1 MARSASP
8 RAALRSKPDHFVP
21 PDVGSSV
28 QPYQEQ
34 GAKERECARESRRS
48 APRKPLPSGI
58 SSGRPALDPIVARH
72 LTMPPFCPAAAL
84 SEAYREVYEA
94 ARDQKRRRR
103 RRQTVE
109 VRATI
114 DPASAVSQAEFL
126 LLPGGSAESVYYRD
140 AAPNPSPTKPP
151 PPSRNSR
158 NSRLNPRRLE
168 LRVRCRYPKRAEHR

>member
-58 SSGRPALDPIVARH
+58 SSGRPALDPIVARN
-72 LTMPPFCPAAAL
+72 LTMPSFAPQPLFLKRTVRYTKLHAIRNGADDADKQPRCVPRSNPRPPCPRPNSSSRAGA
-84 SEAYREVYEA
+84 RRVY
-94 ARDQKRRRR
+94 
-103 RRQTVE
+103 
-109 VRATI
+109 
-114 DPASAVSQAEFL
+114 
-126 LLPGGSAESVYYRD
+126 YYRD

-151 PPSRNSR
+151 PPSRHSR
-158 NSRLNPRRLE
+158 NSSLNPRRLE

>member
-8 RAALRSKPDHFVP
+8 RAALQSKPDHFVP

-58 SSGRPALDPIVARH
+58 SSGRPALDPIVARN
-72 LTMPPFCPAAAL
+72 LTMPSFCPAAAL

-114 DPASAVSQAEFL
+114 DPVRRVPGRIPPPGRERGECV
-126 LLPGGSAESVYYRD
+126 LPRRRAESLSYHETT
-140 AAPNPSPTKPP
+140 AALTYLTELAIKSPQARA
-151 PPSRNSR
+151 SRAMQV
-158 NSRLNPRRLE
+158 PE
-168 LRVRCRYPKRAEHR
+168 AG

>member
-126 LLPGGSAESVYYRD
+126 LLPGGSAESV
-140 AAPNPSPTKPP
+140 
-151 PPSRNSR
+151 
-158 NSRLNPRRLE
+158 LLPRR
-168 LRVRCRYPKRAEHR
+168 RAESLSHETTAALTTLTELAIKSPQARASRAMQVPEAG